1 MCFIIVLFVQKLWR
15 SIYIYVSRCVYFASE
30 TVAVLSRGTADTAWH
45 IPANDI
51 AHFVLSPVCACETN
65 GGGRRGDA
73 TDERHQNTFSYACVY
88 WCVFDNDIIYCELP
102 TSFFLYIFKFEAG
115 WKKKTIIKKTGG
127 ADAPSFSWPNILFLR
142 TVQCFEEEFL
152 QTKQNTF
159 CTNI

>member
-1 MCFIIVLFVQKLWR
+1 MYILQAKR
-15 SIYIYVSRCVYFASE
+15 SRSYHAARLIRHGIYRQTISRILYCRRCARVRRTEAGGAA
-30 TVAVLSRGTADTAWH
+30 TRQMNVTK
-45 IPANDI
+45 I
-51 AHFVLSPVCACETN
+51 HFHMRACIDVC
-65 GGGRRGDA
+65 D
-73 TDERHQNTFSYACVY
+73 
-88 WCVFDNDIIYCELP
+88 DNDIIYCELP